1 MTQITCS
8 HWTSARGQALCWK
21 GTSKPW
27 RRPLKQRPPLRETGA
42 PAQTCSPRCPPAEA
56 RLPWKCPLSQQRS
69 PRRLP
74 LPPGGLPSPG
84 GDSGC
89 SPSAQWRRLDRH
101 PRWKRSTRCWR
112 TSWTSLKISHSP
124 MRGEHLLF
132 SPAGTQ
138 SHQRLEV
145 HVIHK
150 NEQILLEGQIRICL
164 RIFKK
169 KAFF

>member
-1 MTQITCS
+1 
-8 HWTSARGQALCWK
+8 
-21 GTSKPW
+21 
-27 RRPLKQRPPLRETGA
+27 
-42 PAQTCSPRCPPAEA
+42 
-56 RLPWKCPLSQQRS
+56 
-69 PRRLP
+69 
-74 LPPGGLPSPG
+74 
-84 GDSGC
+84 
-89 SPSAQWRRLDRH
+89 
-101 PRWKRSTRCWR
+101 
-112 TSWTSLKISHSP
+112 

-132 SPAGTQ
+132 SPEGTQ